1 MKEIE
6 FESRF
11 LISTKTGETPYH
23 DDMLGEDVWI
33 SFDKPNF
40 IHSYDWREFNG
51 IQIKKIAELLE
62 KWNNRQ
68 ADIDMKGMKDLIDSR

>member
-1 MKEIE
+1 MTATPHNAINPTPDEILKGNPTIR
-6 FESRF
+6 SATTPP
-11 LISTKTGETPYH
+11 TK
-23 DDMLGEDVWI
+23 L
-33 SFDKPNF
+33 
-40 IHSYDWREFNG
+40 NG